1 MEAAAGEKTGE
12 DMGRAV
18 PKPRTNKL
26 FSLRL
31 SPSERAALDR
41 AAGEAGVPS
50 GRYVRRLIREAVGT
64 DADLFPDELKE
75 FRNLRQS
82 VKAVGRNLNQIT
94 RRLNTAAAR
103 DEVAE
108 LHAGNI
114 AVVAAVEEAV
124 NDVVRKLADIDR
136 LSRSRRIR
144 LRRAASRA
152 GQPGSGAATSGGPS

>member
-1 MEAAAGEKTGE
+1 MEAATGEKTRENIGN
-12 DMGRAV
+12 AV

-31 SPSERAALDR
+31 SPSERTALDR

-64 DADLFPDELKE
+64 DADMFPKELKE
-75 FRNLRQS
+75 LRNLRQS

-103 DEVAE
+103 DEEVD
-108 LHAGNI
+108 LHAGDI
-114 AVVAAVEEAV
+114 AVVAAVEAAV
-124 NDVVRKLADIDR
+124 NDVVRQLADMDR

-144 LRRAASRA
+144 LRRAASRP
-152 GQPGSGAATSGGPS
+152 GQPGRGAPRRAAP